1 MLFIIKKKVIKYLD
15 TVFTF
20 IDSIEDL
27 AFLNKEL
34 LQKSHLGVD
43 TEFRRTTKDNMRL
56 ALLQINDA
64 EEIYLVDTVLIE
76 DPQEHASFLFSE
88 SVTKIFHSCK
98 EDIEA
103 IYAWT
108 GQIMV
113 SLFDTQLADAFL
125 NGHYSIGYQGL
136 VEEKL
141 GITVDKG
148 ETRSNWIR
156 RPLRDSQLNY
166 AASDVEFLIELYIGQ
181 KESLVKENKLI
192 WLEEELRFLSSRIF
206 NPLDII
212 EDAASEL
219 TKAEEKTLLNKF
231 NEVVLYTAEAQNINP
246 TLFFSK
252 KSQKDFLRLTLDVG
266 LENALNKITNWRS
279 ELIETPI
286 SSLLKGF

>member
-1 MLFIIKKKVIKYLD
+1 M
-15 TVFTF
+15 FTF
-20 IDSIEDL
+20 IESIEDL

-34 LQKSHLGVD
+34 LQKSYVGVD

-76 DPQEHASFLFSE
+76 APKEHASFLFSE

-113 SLFDTQLADAFL
+113 NLFDTQLADAFL

-166 AASDVEFLIELYIGQ
+166 AASDVEFLIELYIDQ
-181 KESLVKENKLI
+181 KESLVKENKLA
-192 WLEEELRFLSSRIF
+192 WLEEELIFLSSRIF
-206 NPLDII
+206 NPLEII
-212 EDAASEL
+212 EDTAIEL

-252 KSQKDFLRLTLDVG
+252 KSQKDFLRLTLDIG
-266 LENALNKITNWRS
+266 LDGALNKITNWRS
-279 ELIETPI
+279 ELIAIPI
-286 SSLLKGF
+286 SSLLKDF

>member
-1 MLFIIKKKVIKYLD
+1 M
-15 TVFTF
+15 FTF
-20 IDSIEDL
+20 IESIEDL

-34 LQKSHLGVD
+34 LLKPYVGVD

-64 EEIYLVDTVLIE
+64 EEIYLVDTVLID
-76 DPQEHASFLFSE
+76 DPKDHCSFLFSD
-88 SVTKIFHSCK
+88 SVIKIFHSCK

-113 SLFDTQLADAFL
+113 NLYDTQLADAFL

-166 AASDVEFLIELYIGQ
+166 AASDVEFLIELYIDQ
-181 KESLVKENKLI
+181 KQSLEKHDKLD
-192 WLEEELRFLSSRIF
+192 WLEEEMRFLSSRIF
-206 NPLDII
+206 NPLNNI
-212 EDAASEL
+212 EEVAMDL
-219 TKAEEKTLLNKF
+219 TKAEEKALLNKF
-231 NEVVLYTAEAQNINP
+231 NDIVLYTAEAENINP

-252 KSQKDFLRLTLDVG
+252 KSQKDFLRLTLDIG
-266 LENALNKITNWRS
+266 LENSLNKITKWRS

-286 SSLLKGF
+286 SSLLKDF

>member
-1 MLFIIKKKVIKYLD
+1 M
-15 TVFTF
+15 FTF

-34 LQKSHLGVD
+34 LQKSHVGVD

-64 EEIYLVDTVLIE
+64 EEIYLVDTILIE
-76 DPQEHASFLFSE
+76 DPKEHASFLFSE
-88 SVTKIFHSCK
+88 NVTKVFHSCK
-98 EDIEA
+98 EDLEA

-113 SLFDTQLADAFL
+113 NLFDTQLADAFL

-166 AASDVEFLIELYIGQ
+166 AASDVEFLIELYMSQ
-181 KESLVKENKLI
+181 KESLVKENKLA
-192 WLEEELRFLSSRIF
+192 WLEEEIRFLSSRIF
-206 NPLDII
+206 NPLNIT
-212 EDAASEL
+212 EDAVIEL

-231 NEVVLYTAEAQNINP
+231 NEVVIYTAEAQNINP

-279 ELIETPI
+279 ELIKTPI
-286 SSLLKGF
+286 NSLFQGF

>member
-1 MLFIIKKKVIKYLD
+1 M
-15 TVFTF
+15 FTF
-20 IDSIEDL
+20 RDSIEDL
-27 AFLNKEL
+27 AFFNREL
-34 LQKSHLGVD
+34 LQKPYVGVD

-56 ALLQINDA
+56 ALLQINDGD
-64 EEIYLVDTVLIE
+64 EIYLIDTVLIDE
-76 DPQEHASFLFSE
+76 PKLHASFLFSE
-88 SVTKIFHSCK
+88 SVIKIFHSCK

-113 SLFDTQLADAFL
+113 NLFDTQLADAFL

-166 AASDVEFLIELYIGQ
+166 AASDVEFLIELYISQ
-181 KESLVKENKLI
+181 KESLVKENKLA
-192 WLEEELRFLSSRIF
+192 WLEEELNFLSSRIF
-206 NPLDII
+206 NPLAIT
-212 EDAASEL
+212 EDTAIEL

-231 NEVVLYTAEAQNINP
+231 NEVVLYTAEAQKINP

-252 KSQKDFLRLTLDVG
+252 KSQKDFLRLILDIG
-266 LENALNKITNWRS
+266 LENALNKITSWRS
-279 ELIETPI
+279 ELIAIPI
-286 SSLLKGF
+286 SSLLKDF

>member
-1 MLFIIKKKVIKYLD
+1 M
-15 TVFTF
+15 FTF

-34 LQKSHLGVD
+34 LQKSHVGVD

-125 NGHYSIGYQGL
+125 DGHYSIGYQGL

-166 AASDVEFLIELYIGQ
+166 AASDVEFLIELYTDQ
-181 KESLVKENKLI
+181 KASLLKENKLA
-192 WLEEELRFLSSRIF
+192 WLEEELIFLSSRIF
-206 NPLDII
+206 NPLEII
-212 EDAASEL
+212 EDASIEL
-219 TKAEEKTLLNKF
+219 AKAEEKALLNKF

-252 KSQKDFLRLTLDVG
+252 KSQKDFLRLTLDIG

-279 ELIETPI
+279 ELIEAPI
-286 SSLLKGF
+286 SSLLKDF

>member
-1 MLFIIKKKVIKYLD
+1 M
-15 TVFTF
+15 FTF

-27 AFLNKEL
+27 AFLNEEL
-34 LQKSHLGVD
+34 LQKPYVGVD

-56 ALLQINDA
+56 ALLQVNDA
-64 EEIYLVDTVLIE
+64 EEIYLIDTVLID

-103 IYAWT
+103 VYAWT

-181 KESLVKENKLI
+181 KESLVKENKLA
-192 WLEEELRFLSSRIF
+192 WLEEEVRFLSSRIF

-212 EDAASEL
+212 EDTAIEL
-219 TKAEEKTLLNKF
+219 TKAEERTLLNKF
-231 NEVVLYTAEAQNINP
+231 NEVVLHTAEAQNINS
-246 TLFFSK
+246 TLLFSK
-252 KSQKDFLRLTLDVG
+252 KSQKDFLRLTLDIG
-266 LENALNKITNWRS
+266 LEDALNKITNWRS
-279 ELIETPI
+279 VLIKTPI

>member
-1 MLFIIKKKVIKYLD
+1 
-15 TVFTF
+15 VFTF

-34 LQKSHLGVD
+34 LQKSHVGVD

-56 ALLQINDA
+56 ALLQINDS